1 METLVILLLC
11 FVSLSCVAGAF
22 SQCYSGTLLQRIGMA
37 LIAFW
42 SMWRV
47 ALIIQEG
54 YVHSSMA
61 LGAFGMAIFAAGTMI
76 KTWLWR
82 YRK

>member
-1 METLVILLLC
+1 MEELVIALLC
-11 FVSLSCVAGAF
+11 FVSLACVAGAF

-42 SMWRV
+42 AMWR
-47 ALIIQEG
+47 AGLIIQEG
-54 YVHSSMA
+54 DVHPSMA
-61 LGAFGMAIFAAGTMI
+61 LGALGMAVFAAGTMI